1 MDENFCMI
9 IFSQLRLTL
18 PVAPWFI
25 DAAAGF
31 IGLLVAVAAVWLQWK
46 HFKKTHPVDQ
56 NIKSIRAPF
65 GQTGAYNRW
74 KNLYWRE
81 VRATFGL
88 ALISLFMVGVV
99 VLLRGEVTIASNASV
114 VFWIGM
120 FFYNLWVAQWYAWR
134 LSTKRKR

>member
-1 MDENFCMI
+1 MDDNPCMI
-9 IFSQLRLTL
+9 ILSQLHFTM

-31 IGLLVAVAAVWLQWK
+31 IGLLVAVAAIWLQWK
-46 HFKKTHPVDQ
+46 HFKKTHPVEQ
-56 NIKSIRAPF
+56 NVKSIRAPF
-65 GQTGAYNRW
+65 GQASNYSRW

-81 VRATFGL
+81 VRATFAL
-88 ALISLFMVGVV
+88 ALISLFMVGGV
-99 VLLRGEVTIASNASV
+99 VLLRGEVTIASIASV